1 MNRSATSVMTR
12 ERTWALTAL
21 SVILFLL
28 LCWIFDDGLLAPPLW
43 NGEAWISS
51 PLLTY
56 LLIAIIIFCGWVQ
69 VRGIPERGLE
79 FHLERIP
86 ATVGLINDR

>member
-56 LLIAIIIFCGWVQ
+56 LLIAIIILYGGPRCEAFPSVEWSFTSSAFPQPWV
-69 VRGIPERGLE
+69 
-79 FHLERIP
+79 
-86 ATVGLINDR
+86 